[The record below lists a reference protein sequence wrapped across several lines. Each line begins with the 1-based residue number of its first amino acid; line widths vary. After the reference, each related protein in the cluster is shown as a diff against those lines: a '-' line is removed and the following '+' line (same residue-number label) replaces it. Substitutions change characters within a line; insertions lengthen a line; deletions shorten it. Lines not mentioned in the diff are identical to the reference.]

1 MSARTIPVAVFR
13 LGRIGSTPHALE
25 SLTEEDILM
34 GIQRHQAGDWGDL
47 TDADRAANDQAL
59 AEGTRILSA
68 YKAKSGTKFWIIT
81 EADRSAT
88 TILLP
93 EDY

>member
-1 MSARTIPVAVFR
+1 MFELGQIVITTNAQGELKQDDVMKG
-13 LGRIGSTPHALE
+13 LGRHANN
-25 SLTEEDILM
+25 
-34 GIQRHQAGDWGDL
+34 DWGDI
-47 TDADRAANDQAL
+47 DDEDRAANDA
-59 AEGTRILSA
+59 AVEEGTRISSA
-68 YKAKSGTKFWIIT
+68 YRSGDTKFWIIT